1 MKTWQQF
8 SEDADSYARDKEAYE
23 KQTAASD
30 RLKARRK
37 LAKKRMEAMLQKN
50 KNREEN

>member
-8 SEDADSYARDKEAYE
+8 SEDVDSYAREKEAYE
-23 KQTAASD
+23 KQISAAE
-30 RLKARRK
+30 RLEARRK
-37 LAKKRMEAMLQKN
+37 LAKKRMEAMLKKD

>member
-8 SEDADSYARDKEAYE
+8 SEDVDSYAREKEAYE
-23 KQTAASD
+23 KQTSAAE
-30 RLKARRK
+30 RLEARRK

-50 KNREEN
+50 KNREED